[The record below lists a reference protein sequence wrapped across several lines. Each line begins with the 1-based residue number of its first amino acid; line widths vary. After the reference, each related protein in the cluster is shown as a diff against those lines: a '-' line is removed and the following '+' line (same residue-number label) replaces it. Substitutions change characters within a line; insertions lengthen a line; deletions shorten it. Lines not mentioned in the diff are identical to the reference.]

1 MMKTLTLMLSSI
13 VAFSLLSGCDDAK
26 KAPEPQ
32 IPQDFLQA
40 QWQPQEVPVAHL
52 VRREYRI
59 RSGDFLEIIYHV
71 RHRLDPEPYRIKIQ
85 DVIIVRFPF
94 NPALT
99 QEATVQSDGTL
110 RLDLIGSVPV
120 YDRTIVEVQ
129 EEVQRRYSAYLRDP
143 QLTVSFRQS
152 NVNITE
158 LREAIRTAPRG
169 QSRLVPV
176 APDGRISLPFILDI
190 SAAGKTLGELHRMLN
205 DAYQAVGLP
214 ELEVTVNLQTIEPLR
229 VYVFGEVRNPGIVQD
244 QIRVGA
250 TAGQQE
256 ITLLQA
262 IAQAGG
268 YLNARAELSQVVLI
282 RRRNLPVPQAAVV
295 NVYQMLQNRTRVSGE
310 SVKVDSVPYRHDIY
324 LEDGDIV
331 YVPTTGIARRADY
344 IEYVWVRGIRAVF
357 GTSTSIDYAAG
368 DAVDWLGPNP

>member
-1 MMKTLTLMLSSI
+1 
-13 VAFSLLSGCDDAK
+13 
-26 KAPEPQ
+26 
-32 IPQDFLQA
+32 
-40 QWQPQEVPVAHL
+40 
-52 VRREYRI
+52 
-59 RSGDFLEIIYHV
+59 
-71 RHRLDPEPYRIKIQ
+71 
-85 DVIIVRFPF
+85 
-94 NPALT
+94 
-99 QEATVQSDGTL
+99 
-110 RLDLIGSVPV
+110 
-120 YDRTIVEVQ
+120 
-129 EEVQRRYSAYLRDP
+129 
-143 QLTVSFRQS
+143 
-152 NVNITE
+152 

-310 SVKVDSVPYRHDIY
+310 SVKVDSLPYRHDIY

-331 YVPTTGIARRADY
+331 YVPTTEIARRADY